1 MKMQPKFALYRKSCK
16 CTTDLIDQANG
27 SKVVYLSADPHAGPF
42 KGWFPLAC
50 WILCNITSYSDNMIG

>member
-27 SKVVYLSADPHAGPF
+27 SKVVHLSADPHAGPF
-42 KGWFPLAC
+42 KG
-50 WILCNITSYSDNMIG
+50 